1 MNQVHLEIP
10 ETLHRQL
17 QERAQ
22 REGVSLQDYIV
33 ESLAR
38 VVTIPDLAEQRAAFE
53 NLLNRYPQEEAEAAL
68 REILASRE

>member
-1 MNQVHLEIP
+1 MNQVQLEIP

-17 QERAQ
+17 EERAQ
-22 REGVSLQDYIV
+22 REGVSLQAYIV

-38 VVTIPDLAEQRAAFE
+38 VVTIPDLTEQRAAFE
-53 NLLNRYPQEEAEAAL
+53 NLLNRYPQEETESAL

>member
-1 MNQVHLEIP
+1 MNQVQLEIP

-17 QERAQ
+17 EERAQ

-33 ESLAR
+33 DSLAR
-38 VVTIPDLAEQRAAFE
+38 VVTVPDLAEQRAAFQR
-53 NLLNRYPQEEAEAAL
+53 LLTRYPQEEAESAL

>member
-1 MNQVHLEIP
+1 MNQVQLEIP

-17 QERAQ
+17 EERAQ

-38 VVTIPDLAEQRAAFE
+38 VVTVPDLAEQRAAFE
-53 NLLNRYPQEEAEAAL
+53 SLLNRFPQEEAESAL

>member
-1 MNQVHLEIP
+1 MNQVQLEIP

-38 VVTIPDLAEQRAAFE
+38 VVTVPDLAEQRAAFE
-53 NLLNRYPQEEAEAAL
+53 SLLNRYPQEEAESAL